1 MTIAYIGLGS
11 NLETPLEQIRRAIKT
26 LIEHPSLKN
35 VSVSNIYASKP
46 VGPQDQPDYVNAVA
60 CFETDLT
67 GIALL
72 DLLQSIEQDHRR
84 VRERHWGPRTLDLDL
99 LLYGNEQIDLP
110 RLTVPH
116 PFMLERG
123 FVIQPLHDL
132 APDMLLAN
140 GTTVTEQLHQLDTS
154 DLVIITEE

>member
-72 DLLQSIEQDHRR
+72 DLLQSIEQDQLIS
-84 VRERHWGPRTLDLDL
+84 ETWIKPSTPGAISTK
-99 LLYGNEQIDLP
+99 
-110 RLTVPH
+110 
-116 PFMLERG
+116 
-123 FVIQPLHDL
+123 
-132 APDMLLAN
+132 AP
-140 GTTVTEQLHQLDTS
+140 
-154 DLVIITEE
+154 